1 MSNRTPMNSKSDTSH
16 IRRLDLSLLL
26 LFRELMH
33 NRRTTVVAQR
43 IGMSQSAVSHA
54 LRRLREVFSD
64 PLFVRRSDGL
74 EPTHRALE
82 LLPKVEALISLA
94 YQTINGFETFDPTTS
109 DRQFRLAGN
118 DLVCTLLGGPLIGML
133 RSSAPHTRVTFRSAV
148 GRAALKALAAGEV
161 DIALGFFPS
170 LPSDYEVT
178 HLFDETFMVVARRG
192 HPRLRKG
199 LDLDTYRKLDH
210 VLVSF
215 SGGLT
220 GFADMALKRHNLARR
235 VVASVPMF
243 LAAFAAVS
251 KGELVATVP
260 AHLAASYA
268 QPFGLKVYRPPM
280 AMRSFSVVAVRHA
293 RSHGDQGLD
302 WLADRLGRLVK
313 QI

>member
-1 MSNRTPMNSKSDTSH
+1 MISKVDTAH
-16 IRRLDLSLLL
+16 IRRLDLALLL

-43 IGMSQSAVSHA
+43 MGMSQSAVSHA
-54 LRRLREVFSD
+54 LARLREVFGD

-74 EPTHRALE
+74 QPTHRALE
-82 LLPKVEALISLA
+82 LLPKVEALIDLA
-94 YQTINGFETFDPTTS
+94 YQTVNGFETFDPASS

-118 DLVCTLLGGPLIGML
+118 DLVCALLGGPLIGAL
-133 RSSAPHTRVTFRSAV
+133 RRRAPYTRVTFRSAV
-148 GRAALKALAAGEV
+148 GRAALKALAAGEI
-161 DIALGFFPS
+161 DLALGYFPR
-170 LPSDYEVT
+170 LPADYELT
-178 HLFDETFMVVARRG
+178 HLFDETFVVVARRG
-192 HPRLRKG
+192 HPQLRNG

-220 GFADMALKRHNLARR
+220 GFADMALKRHNLSRR
-235 VVASVPMF
+235 VVASLPMF

-251 KGELVATVP
+251 KGDVVSTVP

-268 QPFGLKVYRPPM
+268 RPFGLKIYRPPM
-280 AMRSFSVVAVRHA
+280 AVRSFSLGAVRHA

-302 WLADRLGRLVK
+302 WITDRIGKLV
-313 QI
+313 QQL